1 VKNFVSVA
9 FTFIF
14 CIFYSNLG
22 LSQTVSPA
30 QSPLRPL
37 GLQPIGPVMLN
48 GSDARSREFNQTIL
62 PQVQSIIREKLVS
75 NKVFDDLG
83 TFPLDADKL
92 LMPYAAQRPIR
103 IYFIDEGAG
112 YQNSLGF
119 TYTLVGSDD
128 QGTEVLL
135 FPNASKAASGSNSW
149 NLGKPQ
155 TARTS
160 DQPLNTGDFLDIG
173 TGGAGWQLDFF
184 IISQGATGGRHKLW
198 ADQSRNVDKTQ
209 HVVAFQIPNS
219 TYLIISFEDMLYGGD
234 ADYEDLIL
242 VADIGFDYQRPF
254 ILPQ

>member
-1 VKNFVSVA
+1 MKRFVSVA
-9 FTFIF
+9 FAFAICFSTA
-14 CIFYSNLG
+14 NLV

-30 QSPLRPL
+30 QSPVRPL

-48 GSDARSREFNQTIL
+48 GSDARSREFNSSIL
-62 PQVQSIIREKLVS
+62 PQVNAIIREKLRS
-75 NKVFDDLG
+75 GKVFDDLG

-112 YQNSLGF
+112 YQNTLGF
-119 TYTLVGSDD
+119 TYSLVGSDD
-128 QGTEVLL
+128 QGAEVLL

-149 NLGKPQ
+149 NLGTPQ
-155 TARTS
+155 TERTS
-160 DQPLNTGDFLDIG
+160 SQPLNTGDFLDIG
-173 TGGAGWQLDFF
+173 SGGPGWQLDFF
-184 IISQGATGGRHKLW
+184 IISQGATGGQHKLW
-198 ADQSRNVDKTQ
+198 ADKSRNMDKTQ